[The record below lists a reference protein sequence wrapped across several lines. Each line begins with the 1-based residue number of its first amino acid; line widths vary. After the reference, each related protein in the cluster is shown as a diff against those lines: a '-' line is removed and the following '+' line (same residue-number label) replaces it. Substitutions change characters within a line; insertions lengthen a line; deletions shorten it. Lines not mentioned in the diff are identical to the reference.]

1 MTAMTALSAF
11 FLIVSSVLLCLNMPA
26 SFGDQRTNGQNV
38 MRLFLFFLVVLGT
51 VSTLVAQ
58 DVDALIN
65 EGLQLEK
72 QGETDAAIGVLQRAA
87 DAAPENAQ
95 VTKLL
100 ARQYVLKIEDGTDV
114 TLRKKYAQLAVSLG
128 QKAADKLPN
137 DAEAQASLAASYG
150 KLCEL
155 VNPKLKIEY
164 SKKIYAEASKAVA
177 LDPNSDFGHM
187 ILGCWNIDMVV
198 LNPFLKGLVQIVYG
212 QFPPASKEG
221 GIAHFKK
228 AIELAADCSSRRV
241 RKSARSSRRQ
251 AGRGPRVDQSNRA

>member
-1 MTAMTALSAF
+1 MSAMTAMTALSAF

-114 TLRKKYAQLAVSLG
+114 TLRKKYAQLAV
-128 QKAADKLPN
+128 
-137 DAEAQASLAASYG
+137 
-150 KLCEL
+150 
-155 VNPKLKIEY
+155 
-164 SKKIYAEASKAVA
+164 
-177 LDPNSDFGHM
+177 
-187 ILGCWNIDMVV
+187 
-198 LNPFLKGLVQIVYG
+198 
-212 QFPPASKEG
+212 
-221 GIAHFKK
+221 
-228 AIELAADCSSRRV
+228 
-241 RKSARSSRRQ
+241 
-251 AGRGPRVDQSNRA
+251 